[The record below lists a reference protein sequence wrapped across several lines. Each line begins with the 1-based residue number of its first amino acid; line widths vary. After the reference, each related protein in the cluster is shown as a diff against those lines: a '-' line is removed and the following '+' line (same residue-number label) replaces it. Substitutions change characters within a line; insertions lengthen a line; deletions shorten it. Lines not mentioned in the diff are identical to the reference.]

1 MRIISGNFRG
11 KRINAP
17 ANLPA
22 RPTTDFAKEALFN
35 VLNNQFY
42 LDEISVLDLFS
53 GIGSIS
59 LEFASRG
66 SQRIVSVDQD
76 TGCVKFLAETAK
88 DLKIE
93 DQISVHKYDVFQFLK
108 RNTQGSFDV
117 IFADP
122 PFAFETED
130 YLKLAEL
137 IQENNWLNPDGQLI
151 MEHSKSH
158 KFEAHPNFIQTRKYG
173 NVNFSF
179 FEMREN
185 SEEEI

>member
-1 MRIISGNFRG
+1 MRIISGSFRG

-17 ANLPA
+17 ANLPV

-42 LDEISVLDLFS
+42 IDEISVLDLFS

-66 SQRIVSVDQD
+66 SQRVVSVDQD
-76 TGCVKFLAETAK
+76 TGCIKFLAETVK
-88 DLKIE
+88 ELKME
-93 DQISVHKYDVFQFLK
+93 DKVSIHKYDVFQFLK

-117 IFADP
+117 VFADP
-122 PFAFETED
+122 PFSFETED
-130 YLKLAEL
+130 YLKLIDLA
-137 IQENNWLNPDGQLI
+137 IENEWLKPEGQ
-151 MEHSKSH
+151 MVVEHSKSH
-158 KFEAHPNFIQTRKYG
+158 KFESHPNFIQTRKYG

-179 FEMREN
+179 FELKA
-185 SEEEI
+185 

>member
-17 ANLPA
+17 ANLPV

-66 SQRIVSVDQD
+66 SEKVVSVDQD
-76 TGCVKFLAETAK
+76 AGCVKFLSETVK

-93 DQISVHKYDVFQFLK
+93 DKVSIHKYDVFQFLK

-117 IFADP
+117 VFADP
-122 PFAFETED
+122 PFNFETED
-130 YLKLAEL
+130 YLKLVEL
-137 IQENNWLNPDGQLI
+137 VKENQWLNTEGLLI
-151 MEHSKSH
+151 IEHSKSH
-158 KFEAHPNFIQTRKYG
+158 AFELHPDFIQTRKYG

-179 FEMREN
+179 FEVKA
-185 SEEEI
+185 